1 MVTKTWPTPLQAEDI
16 IYVLNEEYA
25 DLFPGLGSRLVSPA
39 YISKIIW
46 TDLSSM
52 AEKGTCISI
61 ELNKKQH
68 TVIYH
73 IVHCCRKRCERTI
86 I

>member
-1 MVTKTWPTPLQAEDI
+1 VQAEDI

-46 TDLSSM
+46 RDLSSM
-52 AEKGTCISI
+52 TEKGTCI
-61 ELNKKQH
+61 
-68 TVIYH
+68 
-73 IVHCCRKRCERTI
+73 
-86 I
+86 